1 MAKSVVFIPGLPG
14 SDLRDE
20 DSGRRVFLEVPESFH
35 PPLLER
41 LKGPDI
47 LNLGDGIVA
56 GPPVPEIKI
65 SGTFGSV
72 LAFFADLK
80 RAASLY
86 DILRPLY
93 PAGTFV
99 DRCTPFGWDWRRP
112 VWDEGTQE
120 DLARAILDLH
130 AKHGPVVVIAHSTGG
145 LVLRHLLEDDSHPQH
160 AEVLAAIDHVLA
172 FGVPWAGTLKSFE
185 SLSGKRGL
193 NGLLSPSEARE
204 VLGRSWAAFDL
215 LPPEPEPGPGGD
227 ALPALV
233 VLLENGQ
240 RIPVSP
246 LVDRRWLPGGNA
258 FQALRVAMC
267 RRADGT
273 LAALGTP
280 EPFLDLDEGLFPI
293 TNVVGWGF
301 ETTLLATFTPSAP
314 RVEVEFLSDPAAA
327 GLDPTDDGDNTVPRR
342 SAAWLKGP
350 DVRTFHLPIGRGSG
364 GVQKHI
370 TLWNNPGGRNLLA
383 HVVGGASLEPL
394 VYARVDR
401 SDGVS
406 GGETVRVRCAANGAD
421 GHLLDDATLRLT
433 DPASTPKPFD
443 PALDGRLLIE
453 VPRSDLRRVSN
464 QLRRLEV
471 EIRWREASATESRR
485 FGFFVAA

>member
-1 MAKSVVFIPGLPG
+1 MAKPVVFIPGLPG

-20 DSGRRVFLEVPESFH
+20 ESGRRVFLEVPESFRL
-35 PPLLER
+35 PLRER

-47 LNLGDGIVA
+47 LNLSDGVVPGVPVA
-56 GPPVPEIKI
+56 EIKI
-65 SGTFGSV
+65 SGAFGSV
-72 LAFFADLK
+72 LAFFTDLK

-93 PAGTFV
+93 AAGTFS
-99 DRCTPFGWDWRRP
+99 DQCTPFGWDWRRP
-112 VWDEGTQE
+112 VWDEGTQD
-120 DLARAILDLH
+120 DLAAAILALR
-130 AKHGPVVVIAHSTGG
+130 ARHGPVVVIAHSTGG
-145 LVLRHLLEDDSHPQH
+145 LVLRHLLEDDSHAQH

-185 SLSGKRGL
+185 SLAGKSGL
-193 NGLLSPSEARE
+193 NGLLSPAEARE

-215 LPPEPEPGPGGD
+215 LPPEREPED
-227 ALPALV
+227 DDLPTLA
-233 VLLENGQ
+233 VLLENGG

-258 FQALRVAMC
+258 FQALRIAMC
-267 RRADGT
+267 QRADGT
-273 LAALGTP
+273 LAALGRP
-280 EPFLDLDEGLFPI
+280 DAHLDLEEGLFPI
-293 TNVVGWGF
+293 TNVVGWGY
-301 ETTLLATFTPSAP
+301 ETTLLATLTPNGN
-314 RVEVEFLSDPAAA
+314 RVDVGFLTDPVAA

-342 SAAWLKGP
+342 SAAWLEGP
-350 DVRTFHLPIGRGSG
+350 GVTTFHLPIGRGSG

-370 TLWNNPGGRNLLA
+370 TLWSNPGGRNLLA
-383 HVVGGASLEPL
+383 HVVGGAPLEPL

-406 GGETVRVRCAANGAD
+406 GGPTVKVRCAANGPD
-421 GHLLDDATLRLT
+421 GRLLDEATLRLT
-433 DPASTPKPFD
+433 DPKSAPRAFD
-443 PALDGRLLIE
+443 PALEGRLLVE
-453 VPRSDLRRVSN
+453 VPRSDLRRVAN

-471 EIRWREASATESRR
+471 EISWREGAASQSRR

>member
-1 MAKSVVFIPGLPG
+1 MAKPVVFIPGLPG

-47 LNLGDGIVA
+47 LNLSDGVVA
-56 GPPVPEIKI
+56 GLPVSEIKI

-93 PAGTFV
+93 PAGTFA
-99 DRCTPFGWDWRRP
+99 DRCAPFGWDWRRP
-112 VWDEGTQE
+112 VWDEGTQD
-120 DLARAILDLH
+120 DLAQAILALH

-160 AEVLAAIDHVLA
+160 AEVLAAIDHILA

-185 SLSGKRGL
+185 SLAGKRGL
-193 NGLLSPSEARE
+193 SGLLSPSEARE
-204 VLGRSWAAFDL
+204 VLGRSWASFDL
-215 LPPEPEPGPGGD
+215 LPPEPEPGGD
-227 ALPALV
+227 DLPVLA
-233 VLLENGQ
+233 VLLDNGG

-267 RRADGT
+267 QRADGT
-273 LAALGTP
+273 LAALGRP
-280 EPFLDLDEGLFPI
+280 ESFLDIADGLFPI

-301 ETTLLATFTPSAP
+301 ETTLLATFTPSGN
-314 RVEVEFLSDPAAA
+314 RVEVEFLSDPVAA

-342 SAAWLKGP
+342 SAAWLEGP
-350 DVRTFHLPIGRGSG
+350 NVTTFHLPIGRGTG

-370 TLWNNPGGRNLLA
+370 TLWSNEGGRNLLA
-383 HVVGGASLEPL
+383 HVVGGAPLEPF
-394 VYARVDR
+394 VYATVDR

-406 GGETVRVRCAANGAD
+406 GGDTVRLRCAANGAD
-421 GHLLDDATLRLT
+421 GRVLDGATLRLT
-433 DPASTPKPFD
+433 NPSSALQPFD
-443 PALDGRLLIE
+443 PALEGRLLIE

-471 EIRWREASATESRR
+471 EIRWREGAATESRR